1 MSDSSPVLSPA
12 VLQSVL
18 DQLPLAIYVFRT
30 ERLIYKNPT
39 GARLVSRLRTKYGI
53 ELPVM
58 LVDHLAQSSERSQQ
72 IAAALTLTGND
83 NEPFVVH
90 VLELSGR
97 RGDVAVAIRE
107 IGSDIPAFKDRYGL
121 SRREIQVAEL
131 VLRGHRNSH
140 IAAILGI
147 TPATTKKHLSR
158 IYDKVGVNS
167 RALLVGKLA

>member
-1 MSDSSPVLSPA
+1 VSDPSPVLSA
-12 VLQSVL
+12 TVLQSVL
-18 DQLPLAIYVFRT
+18 DQLPLAIYVFRA

-39 GARLVSRLRTKYGI
+39 AARLVSRLRSKYGI
-53 ELPVM
+53 ELLVM
-58 LVDHLAQSSERSQQ
+58 LVDHLAQSSERSLQM
-72 IAAALTLTGND
+72 ATALTLTGND

-90 VLELSGR
+90 VLELGGR
-97 RGDVAVAIRE
+97 RGDVAVSIRE
-107 IGSDIPAFKDRYGL
+107 IGSDISAFKDRYGL

-140 IAAILGI
+140 IAATLGI

-167 RALLVGKLA
+167 RSLLVGKLA

>member
-1 MSDSSPVLSPA
+1 VSDPAPALSA
-12 VLQSVL
+12 TVLQSVVE
-18 DQLPLAIYVFRT
+18 QLPLAIYVFRG

-39 GARLVSRLRTKYGI
+39 AARLVSRLRSKY
-53 ELPVM
+53 
-58 LVDHLAQSSERSQQ
+58 VDQLAQSSERSQQ
-72 IAAALTLTGND
+72 MPIALTLTGND

-90 VLELSGR
+90 LMELGGR
-97 RGDVAVAIRE
+97 HGDVAVSVRE
-107 IGSDIPAFKDRYGL
+107 TGSDISAFKDRYRL

-140 IAAILGI
+140 IAATLGI

-158 IYDKVGVNS
+158 IFEKVGVNS

>member
-1 MSDSSPVLSPA
+1 
-12 VLQSVL
+12 
-18 DQLPLAIYVFRT
+18 
-30 ERLIYKNPT
+30 
-39 GARLVSRLRTKYGI
+39 
-53 ELPVM
+53 M

-131 VLRGHRNSH
+131 VLRGHRNSN